1 MTKKPIAWITDS
13 TAYIPDELKN
23 HPDFYSIPLNI
34 HFGEKQFVD
43 GVDLTPA
50 QLYENI
56 KNATEFPKTSQPSA
70 GEFAEQFKKIA
81 EDYEQAI
88 AIHVSAELSGT
99 LASSMAGA
107 DIAEFPITFIDS
119 LSLSYGITGMI
130 DKGIELQNEGASVP
144 EIKEQLEKM
153 AGTLKNFIY
162 IGQLEQ
168 LYKGGRMSGVQFFLG
183 SLLKVKP
190 IIQITSDGKLEAID
204 KVRSEKKALQYL
216 VDKVAEGHQ
225 KGKGKVYLMQGN
237 ALATAEQLK
246 ELITTQVP
254 GLTVEI
260 GDISSTLA
268 VHAGEGTIAMLW
280 YD

>member
-1 MTKKPIAWITDS
+1 MTKKSIAWITDS
-13 TAYIPDELKN
+13 TSYMTDDLKN
-23 HPDFYSIPLNI
+23 HPDFFSIPLNI

-43 GVDLTPA
+43 GVDLTPT

-70 GEFAEQFKKIA
+70 GEFAEKFKEIA

-88 AIHVSAELSGT
+88 AIHISGELSGT
-99 LASSMAGA
+99 LASSIAGA
-107 DIAEFPITFIDS
+107 EIAGFPITFIDS
-119 LSLSYGITGMI
+119 RSVSYGITGLI
-130 DKGIELQNEGASVP
+130 EKGMDMQKAGASVP
-144 EIKEQLEKM
+144 EIKETLEKM

-168 LYKGGRMSGVQFFLG
+168 LYKGGRMNGVQFFLG

-190 IIQITSDGKLEAID
+190 IIQIMPNGTLEAIE

-216 VDKVAEGHQ
+216 VDKVAEGHP
-225 KGKGKVYLMQGN
+225 KGKGKIYLMQGN
-237 ALATAEQLK
+237 VPEQAEELKAL
-246 ELITTQVP
+246 IFSQVP
-254 GLTVEI
+254 GLSIEI

-268 VHAGEGTIAMLW
+268 VHAGEGTIAVLW

>member
-13 TAYIPDELKN
+13 TAYITDELKN
-23 HPDFYSIPLNI
+23 HPDFFSIPLNI

-43 GVDLTPA
+43 GVDLTPT

-88 AIHVSAELSGT
+88 AIHISGELSGT
-99 LASSMAGA
+99 LASSIAGA
-107 DIAEFPITFIDS
+107 EISGFPITFIDS
-119 LSLSYGITGMI
+119 RSLSYGITGLI
-130 DKGIELQNEGASVP
+130 EKGMELQSAGASVQ
-144 EIKEQLEKM
+144 EIKETVEKM

-168 LYKGGRMSGVQFFLG
+168 LYKGGRMNGVQFFLG

-190 IIQITSDGKLEAID
+190 IIQITSDGKLEAIE

-216 VDKVAEGHQ
+216 VDKVAEGHP
-225 KGKGKVYLMQGN
+225 KGNRKIYLMQGN
-237 ALATAEQLK
+237 VPDQAEELK
-246 ELITTQVP
+246 TLILSQVP
-254 GLTVEI
+254 GLSVEI

-268 VHAGEGTIAMLW
+268 VHAGEGTIAVLW

>member
-1 MTKKPIAWITDS
+1 MTKKPLAWITDS
-13 TAYIPDELKN
+13 TAYISDDLKN

-81 EDYEQAI
+81 ENYEQAI
-88 AIHVSAELSGT
+88 AVHVSAELSGT

-107 DIAEFPITFIDS
+107 EIAEFPITFIDS
-119 LSLSYGITGMI
+119 RSLSYGITGLI
-130 DKGIELQNEGASVP
+130 DKGIAMQNEGASVP

-153 AGTLKNFIY
+153 AGTLKNFIF

-168 LYKGGRMSGVQFFLG
+168 LYKGGRMNGVQFFLG

-190 IIQITSDGKLEAID
+190 IIQITPDGKLEAID

-237 ALATAEQLK
+237 ALDTAEQLR
-246 ELITTQVP
+246 ELILRQVP
-254 GLTVEI
+254 NLSVEI

>member
-13 TAYIPDELKN
+13 TSYITDELKN

-56 KNATEFPKTSQPSA
+56 KNATEFPKTSQPAA

-81 EDYEQAI
+81 ENYEQAI

-107 DIAEFPITFIDS
+107 DIAGFPITFIDS
-119 LSLSYGITGMI
+119 KSVSYGITGLI
-130 DKGIELQNEGASVP
+130 DKGMELQNEGASVP
-144 EIKEQLEKM
+144 EIKTELAKM
-153 AGTLKNFIY
+153 AGTLKNYIY

-168 LYKGGRMSGVQFFLG
+168 LYKGGRMTGVQFFLG

-190 IIQITSDGKLEAID
+190 IIQITTDGKLEAIE

-216 VDKVAEGHQ
+216 VDKVAEGHP
-225 KGKGKVYLMQGN
+225 KGNGKVYLMQGN
-237 ALATAEQLK
+237 VPEQAEQLK
-246 ELITTQVP
+246 SMIISQVP
-254 GLTVEI
+254 GLAVEI

-268 VHAGEGTIAMLW
+268 VHAGEGTIAVLW
-280 YD
+280 Y

>member
-13 TAYIPDELKN
+13 TAYISDELKN

-70 GEFAEQFKKIA
+70 GEFAEEFKKIA
-81 EDYEQAI
+81 ENYEQAI
-88 AIHVSAELSGT
+88 AVHVSAELSGT

-107 DIAEFPITFIDS
+107 EIAGFPITFIDS
-119 LSLSYGITGMI
+119 LSLSYGITGLI
-130 DKGIELQNEGASVP
+130 DKGMELQNEGLSVP

-168 LYKGGRMSGVQFFLG
+168 LYKGGRMNGVQFFLG

-216 VDKVAEGHQ
+216 VDKVSEGHQ

-237 ALATAEQLK
+237 ALETAEQLK
-246 ELITTQVP
+246 ALITSQVP
-254 GLTVEI
+254 DLSVEI

>member
-13 TAYIPDELKN
+13 TAYITDELKN

-34 HFGEKQFVD
+34 HFGEKQYVD

-81 EDYEQAI
+81 ENYEQAI
-88 AIHVSAELSGT
+88 AIHVSAKLSGT
-99 LASSMAGA
+99 LSSSMAGA
-107 DIAEFPITFIDS
+107 DIAGFPITFIDS
-119 LSLSYGITGMI
+119 LSLSYGITGLI
-130 DKGIELQNEGASVP
+130 EKGMELQNEGASVT

-153 AGTLKNFIY
+153 TSTLKNFIY

-190 IIQITSDGKLEAID
+190 IIQITSDGRLEAID

-216 VDKVAEGHQ
+216 VDKVAEGHP
-225 KGKGKVYLMQGN
+225 KGTGKVYLMQGN
-237 ALATAEQLK
+237 VPEQAEQLK
-246 ELITTQVP
+246 AMMLSQVP
-254 GLTVEI
+254 GLSVEI

-268 VHAGEGTIAMLW
+268 VHAGEGTLAVLW
-280 YD
+280 YE

>member
-13 TAYIPDELKN
+13 TAYIPDALKN

-43 GVDLTPA
+43 GVDLTPS

-56 KNATEFPKTSQPSA
+56 KNATEFPKTSQSSA

-88 AIHVSAELSGT
+88 AVHVSAELSGT

-107 DIAEFPITFIDS
+107 EIAEFPITFIDS
-119 LSLSYGITGMI
+119 RSLSYGITGLI

-168 LYKGGRMSGVQFFLG
+168 LYKGGRMNGVQFFLG

-237 ALATAEQLK
+237 ALETAEQLK
-246 ELITTQVP
+246 ALITSQVP
-254 GLTVEI
+254 GLSVEI

>member
-34 HFGEKQFVD
+34 HFGEKQFID
-43 GVDLTPA
+43 GIDLTPV

-88 AIHVSAELSGT
+88 AVHVSAELSGT
-99 LASSMAGA
+99 LASSIAGA
-107 DIAEFPITFIDS
+107 EIAGFPITFIDS
-119 LSLSYGITGMI
+119 KSLSYGITGLI
-130 DKGIELQNEGASVP
+130 EKGMELQNSGRSVS
-144 EIKEQLEKM
+144 EIKDQLEKM
-153 AGTLKNFIY
+153 AGTLKNYIY

-168 LYKGGRMSGVQFFLG
+168 LYKGGRMSGAQFFLG

-190 IIQITSDGKLEAID
+190 IIQITADGKLEAIE
-204 KVRSEKKALQYL
+204 KVRSEKKALQHL
-216 VDKVAEGHQ
+216 VDKVAEGHP

-237 ALATAEQLK
+237 VLEQAEQLK
-246 ELITTQVP
+246 EMIQSQVP
-254 GLTVEI
+254 GLSVEI

-268 VHAGEGTIAMLW
+268 VHAGEGTIAVLW
-280 YD
+280 Y

>member
-23 HPDFYSIPLNI
+23 HPDFFSIPLNI

-43 GVDLTPA
+43 GVDLTPS

-81 EDYEQAI
+81 EDYEEAI
-88 AIHVSAELSGT
+88 AIHVSGELSGT
-99 LASSMAGA
+99 LASSIAGA
-107 DIAEFPITFIDS
+107 EIAGFPITFIDS
-119 LSLSYGITGMI
+119 LSVSYGITGLI
-130 DKGIELQNEGASVP
+130 EKGMELQNAGASVP

-153 AGTLKNFIY
+153 AGTLKNYIY

-168 LYKGGRMSGVQFFLG
+168 LYKGGRMNGVQFFLG

-190 IIQITSDGKLEAID
+190 IIQITTDGKLEAIE

-216 VDKVAEGHQ
+216 VDKVGEGHQ
-225 KGKGKVYLMQGN
+225 KGKGKIYLMQGN
-237 ALATAEQLK
+237 VPEQAEELK
-246 ELITTQVP
+246 AMIQSQVP
-254 GLTVEI
+254 GLSVEI

-268 VHAGEGTIAMLW
+268 VHAGEGTIAVLW
-280 YD
+280 YN